1 MWGGKRNLIE
11 FIDKTTTAAG
21 TSINRQALMAIQ
33 GFITETTAYTA
44 NGVTRTNSLGQTL
57 TTVVNSDGSVTETF
71 TGDKTITRTI
81 KLKSTGWEVAL
92 S

>member
-1 MWGGKRNLIE
+1 MRGGKRKLIE
-11 FIDKTTTAAG
+11 FIDKTTTIAG
-21 TSINRQALMAIQ
+21 TSIDRQALMAIQ

-81 KLKSTGWEVAL
+81 KLKSTGWEVTL